1 MISTLKTV
9 CLKALITRVLPGLIA
24 GAHANCKQAE
34 FSTGNGERAKDR

>member
-9 CLKALITRVLPGLIA
+9 CLKGLINRVLPGLIA

-34 FSTGNGERAKDR
+34 FYRELREGDR